1 MVLISGEP
9 GIGKSRL
16 IAALEERVA
25 GEAHLRLK
33 YFCSPHHRDSALQPV
48 IARWQNDAGFVR
60 SESADARLD
69 KLEALLLPFGATR
82 EEVTLIAELLGV
94 PGGERYPP
102 LALSPE
108 RKKEQTFGAL
118 NRILDERSRRSPVLI
133 LFEDAHWAD
142 PSSLELLDRL
152 IMRVAS
158 LPVMVIIS
166 FRPEFHAPWVGQ
178 ASVTLMAL
186 SRLGPRQAT
195 TLASQ
200 VVIGQTLPAGM
211 LERIVAQTDGV
222 PLFIEELTKA
232 VLERASQPDSL
243 GSALSVPSTL
253 QASLMARLDRLPSAK
268 QVAQIG
274 AVIGREFSHELL
286 VTVAEI
292 PEAVL
297 TQGLDELV
305 SAGLAFR
312 RGTPPEGIYSFKH
325 ALVQDAAYVS
335 LLRSTRQKLHSRI
348 ARVLEERWPD
358 VFKDLSADKSLG
370 YLGEGVANDV
380 IAILSRFSDIAVV
393 SRPSSFAYQGKE
405 GDIRQIGKEL
415 DVGYVLEG
423 SVRKEGNRVRIVA
436 QLINANTGDHVWA
449 DRFDKAGSDP
459 WALQDELTGKIVGAM
474 TGEFG
479 AIRKSDYSQAWGKD
493 STNLAEY
500 DYYLRAESQLN
511 LYTKEGIER
520 SGEISRDGLQVFPG
534 SPLLTVEL
542 GWSHWLKVALFYSS
556 DPQADLQ
563 EAERL
568 VNQVLS
574 NKNLSPQVAR
584 LAHWLHAW
592 LLTVKG
598 DHDRAVAEMNKAIAA
613 APYNAFTLTDAG
625 SIFLQAGQPEKAL
638 ELTDAAAA
646 RDPGLSWFF
655 NYVRGFIFIVLGK
668 NEEAVEVLKTTEF
681 ADAPLQL
688 AIAYMRLGRQ
698 ADARAAVEKMLKS
711 TPGVTIQSWRH
722 AWNFR
727 DPSILDQAA
736 ADLARAGLP
745 GSPTQ

>member
-1 MVLISGEP
+1 MERRLSAILAADVVGYSALMEQDEAGTFDRVRARRTELFEPEIARHHGRIFKLMGDGLLAEFGSVVDAVECAVSLQRGMADRNASVAEEDRFNVRIGINIGEVIVDGDDRYGEGVNVAARLEQLAPAGGICVSGKVAKEVENKLAFTFDP
-9 GIGKSRL
+9 AGQQKVKNIEELVDVYHVRIDAPPRRRSLHKRGTSRL
-16 IAALEERVA
+16 WRA
-25 GEAHLRLK
+25 
-33 YFCSPHHRDSALQPV
+33 
-48 IARWQNDAGFVR
+48 
-60 SESADARLD
+60 
-69 KLEALLLPFGATR
+69 
-82 EEVTLIAELLGV
+82 LGV
-94 PGGERYPP
+94 P
-102 LALSPE
+102 AAIVAAVVAIW
-108 RKKEQTFGAL
+108 GAL
-118 NRILDERSRRSPVLI
+118 YYPLVMSSSGGSSTI
-133 LFEDAHWAD
+133 
-142 PSSLELLDRL
+142 PS
-152 IMRVAS
+152 V
-158 LPVMVIIS
+158 
-166 FRPEFHAPWVGQ
+166 
-178 ASVTLMAL
+178 
-186 SRLGPRQAT
+186 
-195 TLASQ
+195 
-200 VVIGQTLPAGM
+200 
-211 LERIVAQTDGV
+211 
-222 PLFIEELTKA
+222 A
-232 VLERASQPDSL
+232 VLP
-243 GSALSVPSTL
+243 
-253 QASLMARLDRLPSAK
+253 
-268 QVAQIG
+268 
-274 AVIGREFSHELL
+274 
-286 VTVAEI
+286 
-292 PEAVL
+292 
-297 TQGLDELV
+297 
-305 SAGLAFR
+305 
-312 RGTPPEGIYSFKH
+312 
-325 ALVQDAAYVS
+325 
-335 LLRSTRQKLHSRI
+335 
-348 ARVLEERWPD
+348 
-358 VFKDLSADKSLG
+358 FKDLSADKSLG

-393 SRPSSFAYQGKE
+393 SRTSSFAYQGKE

-423 SVRKEGNRVRIVA
+423 SVRKEGNRVRIVS

-449 DRFDKAGSDP
+449 DRFDKAGTDP

-479 AIRKSDYSQAWGKD
+479 AIRKSDYSKAWGKD

-511 LYTKEGIER
+511 LYTKEGLER
-520 SGEISRDGLQVFPG
+520 SGEISREGLQVFPG

-542 GWSHWLKVALFYSS
+542 GWSHWLKVALLYSS
-556 DPQADLQ
+556 DPQADFQ
-563 EAERL
+563 EADRL

-574 NKNLSPQVAR
+574 NKNPSPQVAR

-592 LLTVKG
+592 LLTLKR
-598 DHDRAVAEMNKAIAA
+598 DHDGAVAEMNKAIAA

-698 ADARAAVEKMLKS
+698 ADARAAVEKMLNS
-711 TPGVTIQSWRH
+711 TPGVTIQSWRQ